1 MGLGHQAG
9 SEAWARELIEFQ
21 AWRRE
26 KVSELL
32 REVDEKVFTEQ
43 LHGSFGSLYI
53 ILNHLV
59 WAEKV
64 WLGRVDRDTVATM
77 KPSNVAG
84 LLEMWAEVNGKWSS
98 LIHEMNTEDISRE
111 IEYLTSTGDRFTNSV
126 LEIVIHMVDHSTYH
140 VGQMMNAIRGF
151 GMEPVSTNYIHY
163 LRAKATE

>member
-1 MGLGHQAG
+1 MGLGAVAG
-9 SEAWARELIEFQ
+9 AESWAQELIEFQ

-26 KVSELL
+26 KVSDLL
-32 REVDEKVFTEQ
+32 LEVDEKIFAEQ
-43 LHGSFGSLYI
+43 LHGSFSSLYI

-77 KPSNVAG
+77 KPTNVAG
-84 LLEMWAEVNGKWSS
+84 LLEMWKEVNDKWNV
-98 LIHEMNTEDISRE
+98 IVHAATTEDIFRE
-111 IEYLTSTGDRFTNSV
+111 IEYFTSTGDRFTNTV

-151 GMEPVSTNYIHY
+151 GIEPVSTNYIHY
-163 LRAKATE
+163 LRAKV

>member
-1 MGLGHQAG
+1 MGLTATAG
-9 SEAWARELIEFQ
+9 PEAWARELIEFQ

-32 REVDEKVFTEQ
+32 REVDEHLFSEH
-43 LHGSFGSLYI
+43 LSGSFGSLYI

-64 WLGRVDRDTVATM
+64 WLGRVDRETVATM
-77 KPSNVAG
+77 KPTNVAG
-84 LLEMWAEVNGKWSS
+84 LLEMWRDVNGKWSA
-98 LIHEMNTEDISRE
+98 LILAADTAEISRK
-111 IEYLTSTGDRFTNSV
+111 IAYFTSTGDRFTNSI

-151 GMEPVSTNYIHY
+151 GIEPVSTNYIHY
-163 LRAKATE
+163 LRTKG

>member
-1 MGLGHQAG
+1 MGLAAN
-9 SEAWARELIEFQ
+9 SAPDAWAKELIAFQ
-21 AWRRE
+21 SWRRE

-32 REVDEKVFTEQ
+32 QEVDEKIFSEQ

-77 KPSNVAG
+77 KPTNVAG
-84 LLEMWAEVNGKWSS
+84 LLEMWREVNAKWTQVVQQAS
-98 LIHEMNTEDISRE
+98 TEDVLRE
-111 IEYLTSTGDRFTNSV
+111 IEYFTSTGDGFKNSV

-151 GMEPVSTNYIHY
+151 GIEPVSTNYIHY
-163 LRAKATE
+163 LRAKGKE

>member
-1 MGLGHQAG
+1 MGLASIAG
-9 SEAWARELIEFQ
+9 TEAWAQELIDFQ

-32 REVDEKVFTEQ
+32 REVDEKVFSEQ

-84 LLEMWAEVNGKWSS
+84 LLEMWSEVNAKWST
-98 LIHEMNTEDISRE
+98 LIHAASHEDINRE
-111 IEYLTSTGDRFTNSV
+111 IEYFTSTGDRFTNSV
-126 LEIVIHMVDHSTYH
+126 LEIVIHMVDHSTYN

-163 LRAKATE
+163 LRAKAKE